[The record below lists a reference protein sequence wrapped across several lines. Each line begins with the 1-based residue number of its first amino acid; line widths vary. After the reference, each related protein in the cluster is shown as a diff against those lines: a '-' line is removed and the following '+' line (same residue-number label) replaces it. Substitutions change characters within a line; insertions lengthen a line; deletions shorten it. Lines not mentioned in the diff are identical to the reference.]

1 MLYMINFRWSFLHF
15 ILWQLNFEHAEA
27 AWPSSNVSTIQL
39 LGLFPDA
46 SNTSKPTTLSVHSEA
61 MFKAAILLSQQ
72 FNITIDGKYIGWKVV
87 QTTGNRMGGLS
98 STCREIPNSNIVGIV
113 GPAYSREAE
122 VIAEFGASI
131 NIPVISYSATNP
143 DLSDRSTYPTFYRT
157 VSSDSAAALAMV
169 ELFTRY
175 NWSSCIIIYQND
187 AFGSG
192 GAKVI
197 KEAFNDNGFKVSQM
211 VIFDIISLSIRGDLQ
226 TILLTSA
233 SRIVIIWAIV
243 DYTNLILQNALE
255 ADVLGPRFT
264 WILSSSVVFSSF
276 NVTSQEK
283 LIGILTVEPVTG
295 SVANAPIN
303 NVLLNAAYDIWQQ
316 YESESFPE
324 ITKVD
329 YYALFAF
336 DATWSFIQALQQY
349 CSKISNNSPSCI
361 SIADSSFCFDRYF
374 INGDKFINTLSA
386 TVFLGVSGL
395 VQFSVN
401 VTDRKYGIYYVAK
414 NVQYVTDGIEA
425 IPVLVWSNSNS
436 WTKYTHTS
444 VILWPG
450 NTLIPPTDYPS
461 ISNVK
466 LKIGVFE
473 VHPFTMTQ
481 NIIDNSGQN
490 YKKIIGFIPDLIDL
504 LVNRMGF
511 IPQITVVP
519 ENSTY
524 NSLVDAVVN
533 GVFDIVVADLTVTSA
548 RSERVSFSSSIF
560 DNSLRVITRKRL
572 TDSTDLMAFLKPLSV
587 KLWMVLLAATICTGF
602 LICLYERKDNEAL
615 QNRSIIGSIA
625 MSIWYSFGNVVGYGV
640 DFDVR
645 TAAGRLITASLYML
659 SLVIIATYTANLASD
674 LMVLKTKDIIS
685 GIDDIKNGKL
695 SYSRVGI
702 VINSSIED
710 YYLREISG
718 GIRNFY
724 SLMTEKH
731 IYTSLL
737 NNIIDVAIM
746 DSGVLEYA
754 TSTIYCNLTLVGTDF
769 DRSIFGIA
777 MPKQWL
783 YEEALDFNIL
793 SLRESGEL
801 DNLRIKWFQGSAC
814 SDSPDVSTSMSIES
828 TSGLFIIFII
838 LLILSLLLYIWE
850 KRHYREIIFVH

>member
-1 MLYMINFRWSFLHF
+1 
-15 ILWQLNFEHAEA
+15 
-27 AWPSSNVSTIQL
+27 
-39 LGLFPDA
+39 
-46 SNTSKPTTLSVHSEA
+46 
-61 MFKAAILLSQQ
+61 
-72 FNITIDGKYIGWKVV
+72 
-87 QTTGNRMGGLS
+87 
-98 STCREIPNSNIVGIV
+98 
-113 GPAYSREAE
+113 
-122 VIAEFGASI
+122 
-131 NIPVISYSATNP
+131 
-143 DLSDRSTYPTFYRT
+143 
-157 VSSDSAAALAMV
+157 
-169 ELFTRY
+169 
-175 NWSSCIIIYQND
+175 
-187 AFGSG
+187 
-192 GAKVI
+192 
-197 KEAFNDNGFKVSQM
+197 
-211 VIFDIISLSIRGDLQ
+211 
-226 TILLTSA
+226 
-233 SRIVIIWAIV
+233 
-243 DYTNLILQNALE
+243 
-255 ADVLGPRFT
+255 
-264 WILSSSVVFSSF
+264 
-276 NVTSQEK
+276 
-283 LIGILTVEPVTG
+283 
-295 SVANAPIN
+295 
-303 NVLLNAAYDIWQQ
+303 
-316 YESESFPE
+316 
-324 ITKVD
+324 
-329 YYALFAF
+329 
-336 DATWSFIQALQQY
+336 
-349 CSKISNNSPSCI
+349 CI

-374 INGDKFINTLSA
+374 INGDKFINALSA

-490 YKKIIGFIPDLIDL
+490 YKKIIGYIPDLIDL

-519 ENSTY
+519 GNSTY

-572 TDSTDLMAFLKPLSV
+572 TDSMDLMAFLKPLSV

-754 TSTIYCNLTLVGTDF
+754 TSTIYCNLTLVGTGF